1 MNAIAFAAKV
11 FDANRSFRM
20 KQVRKFAL
28 AMTVGL
34 GVVLNGLSGAALA
47 QSSAKKP
54 NILFIVSDDTGYG
67 DLGPYG
73 GGEGRG
79 MPTPSIDKMSNDGMT
94 FFSFYA
100 QPSCTPG
107 RAAMQTGRIPNR
119 SGMTTVA
126 FQGQGGG
133 LPAAEWTLASVLK
146 QGGYQTYFTG
156 KWHLGESDYALPNAQ
171 GYDEMKYVG
180 LYHLNAYTYGDPTWF
195 PEMDPELRAFFN
207 KVTKGALSGK
217 AGEKPVEEFKING
230 QYVDTPVID
239 GKPGVV
245 GIPYFDG
252 YVEKAALEFLD
263 KAAKSPDKP
272 FFINVNF
279 MKVHQPNMPA
289 PEFQLKSPS
298 KTKYADSI
306 VELDTRIGRI
316 MDKLRTLGLDKDTL
330 VVYTTDNGAWQ
341 DVYPDAGYTPF
352 RGTKGTV
359 REGGNRVPAI
369 AIWPGRIKAQSKNHD
384 IVGGLDLMAT
394 FAAVGGVKLPEKDR
408 EGQPIIFD
416 SYDLSPVLFGTG
428 KSARKSWFYFT
439 ENELSPGAVRLGQF
453 KAVFNLR
460 GDNGQSTGGLAVDS
474 NLGWKGAEKYV
485 AVVPQIIDLW
495 QDPQERYDLFMNNFT
510 ERTWTMVPIGQALT
524 ELMKTYVQYPPRKLQ
539 SMGYDGPIEIS
550 KYQKF
555 QYIRDML
562 QKDGINIPLP
572 TGN

>member
-1 MNAIAFAAKV
+1 MNLKRLIVSTLASAA
-11 FDANRSFRM
+11 A
-20 KQVRKFAL
+20 AL
-28 AMTVGL
+28 
-34 GVVLNGLSGAALA
+34 GAAAPGFA
-47 QSSAKKP
+47 QAPAKKP

-73 GGEGRG
+73 GGVGRG
-79 MPTPSIDKMSNDGMT
+79 MPTPNIDRMADEGMT

-156 KWHLGESDYALPNAQ
+156 KWHLGEADYALPSAQ
-171 GYDEMKYVG
+171 GYDVMKYVG

-195 PEMDPELRAFFN
+195 PEMDPEVRAMFN
-207 KVTKGALSGK
+207 KVTIGALSGK
-217 AGEKPVEEFKING
+217 AGEKAKEDFKING
-230 QYVDTPVID
+230 QYVDQP
-239 GKPGVV
+239 GKPVTLHGVTYPDGVV

-263 KAAKSPDKP
+263 TAAKNPGRP

-279 MKVHQPNMPA
+279 MKVHQPNLPA
-289 PEFQLKSPS
+289 PEFQLKSMS
-298 KTKYADSI
+298 KSKYADSV

-316 MDKLRTLGLDKDTL
+316 MDKLRALGLDKDTL
-330 VVYTTDNGAWQ
+330 VFYTTDNGAWQ

-369 AIWPGRIKAQSKNHD
+369 AVWPGRIKAGARNHE

-394 FAAVGGVKLPEKDR
+394 FAAVGGVQLPKNDR
-408 EGQPIIFD
+408 ESKPIYFD

-428 KSARKSWFYFT
+428 KSPRNEWFYFT
-439 ENELSPGAVRLGQF
+439 ENELSPGAARVGNY

-460 GDNGQSTGGLAVDS
+460 GDNGQATGGLAVDS
-474 NLGWKGAEKYV
+474 NLGWKGPEKYV
-485 AVVPQIIDLW
+485 AIVPQVFDLW
-495 QDPQERYDLFMNNFT
+495 QDPQERYDIFMNNYT
-510 ERTWTMVPIGQALT
+510 ERTWTMVSIGDAIT
-524 ELMKTYVQYPPRKLQ
+524 KLMKTYVQYPPRKLQ
-539 SMGYDGPIEIS
+539 SLGYTGPVELS
-550 KYQKF
+550 KYQQF
-555 QYIRDML
+555 QWVREQL
-562 QKDGINIPLP
+562 QKDGVSIPLP